1 MVQNTNRSCFA
12 GPRITRRGLLGIAV
26 GGATACALSRPGRA
40 KTPSTI
46 VVGSF
51 RLTLLSD
58 GHLMLPEAMFAPR
71 VSPAERAAALAAA
84 GQSGPRIRSPLN
96 VTLVETGTRKILIDV
111 GSGTRFMDTAGQL
124 ADALQAKGIA
134 TDAITDVVY
143 THAHPDHIWGTIDDF
158 DEVAFPNARFFI
170 SEGEWN
176 YWMANDVLTTL
187 PKERHGF
194 AVGAQRNLKA
204 IKDRLTTFKPGHE
217 FMPGL
222 AALDTA
228 GHTPG
233 HISLEVASG
242 NERVVVLGDAINHP
256 VISFRHPAWQPA
268 SDQIPDKAARTRVR
282 LLDRLATDGARI
294 IGYHL
299 PTPGAGRVERK
310 GGAYAYMP
318 LA

>member
-1 MVQNTNRSCFA
+1 MVQNA
-12 GPRITRRGLLGIAV
+12 TRRWLAGHQFSRRRLLGVAAA
-26 GGATACALSRPGRA
+26 GAAACALPRSGYA
-40 KTPSTI
+40 KPPSTI
-46 VVGSF
+46 VVGPF

-71 VSPAERAAALAAA
+71 VSPAERTAALKAA

-124 ADALQAKGIA
+124 ADALQAKGVA
-134 TDAITDVVY
+134 ADAITDVVY

-176 YWMANDVLTTL
+176 YWMAKDVLTTL

-204 IKDRLTTFKPGHE
+204 IKDKLTTIKPGHE
-217 FMPGL
+217 FVPGL
-222 AALDTA
+222 TALDTA

-233 HISLEVASG
+233 HISLEVVSG

-256 VISFRHPAWQPA
+256 VISFHHPTWQPA
-268 SDQIPDKAARTRVR
+268 SDQIPDKAAQARVR
-282 LLDRLATDGARI
+282 LLDRLASDGARI

-310 GGAYAYMP
+310 GNAYAYVP